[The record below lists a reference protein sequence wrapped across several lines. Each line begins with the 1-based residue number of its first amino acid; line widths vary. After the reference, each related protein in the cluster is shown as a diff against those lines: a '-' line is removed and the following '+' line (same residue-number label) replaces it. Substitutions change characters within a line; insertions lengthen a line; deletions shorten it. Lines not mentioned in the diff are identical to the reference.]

1 MILRDAID
9 HYVAWRRAHGARFVT
24 SARAL
29 YQFCKGVPDQVSCD
43 AVTETE
49 VRQFLDGTGP
59 LTRWRA
65 GKYGA
70 LAGFY
75 RYAISRG
82 YASRSP
88 LPAADEEPREPESRP
103 PYIYSREELQRLFEA
118 IDISRKHAIRLDG
131 DTLRTLLLTLYG
143 AGLRTSEA
151 LHLTMRDVDLATT
164 VLTVRNTKF
173 YKSSSRSRRRPACQC
188 HAGLCRTTLAP
199 SNAGRDRVSLLC
211 ESRRNRSKKTQRRSC
226 V

>member
-49 VRQFLDGTGP
+49 VRRFLDGTGP

-88 LPAADEEPREPESRP
+88 LPAADEEPREPKSRP

-199 SNAGRDRVSLLC
+199 SNAGRDRVQPSLRI
-211 ESRRNRSKKTQRRSC
+211 ETEQK
-226 V
+226 